1 MEAAECGAAALGIVL
16 EYHGRYVPPDVL
28 RDECGIS
35 RDGSNAL
42 YIKEAAK
49 RHGLEVRAFRK
60 PAEGLLNRRPPF
72 IVFWELNHFLVV
84 EGFRGHR
91 VYLNDPAV
99 GRRTV
104 SFDEFRRGYSGIAFT
119 FELGPRF
126 ERRGGR
132 PGALAGLAARLSR
145 SRGALAF
152 VILAGMALAIPDLAA
167 AALQRVYVDGVLI
180 EGHVDWLRP
189 LLIAL
194 AATAVMRLAASG
206 LQQVH
211 LTRLE
216 MRLTLAESLGFL
228 RHALQLPVAFY
239 QRRFTGDIVTRAWRT
254 ARVARLISGDLATT
268 VVSLLTLVIYVGVML
283 PYDPALTMMGVAI
296 SGFNLVALRIVNRF
310 RVDRNRAIEQLRAR
324 LMGGVMW
331 AIQIIES
338 VKATGSESDLLVRWT
353 GDQARMI
360 NAEQELGACDALLI
374 ALPPLLSSLTTILVL
389 GLGGRQVMIG
399 SISIGALVAFQSLL
413 VGFNQPFRDLAR
425 LGSDMQELRADLD
438 RIDDVRLREV
448 DPVFRRPPAVPGEPT
463 ENGTLAAPRRLSG
476 QVEFRRVTFG
486 YNRTVEDPLIQDFS
500 FTAAPGQRIALVGSS
515 GSGKS
520 TVGRLLAGLYQ
531 PWSGQILYDGR
542 PLERIP
548 REVFVDSVGLV
559 DAEICL
565 FEGTVRDNLSLWD
578 ELLPMDRL
586 VRAAMDAAI
595 HRDLLR
601 RRGGYGAAVAEQARN
616 FSGGQR
622 QRLQIARALVRDPSL
637 VILDEATSALDP
649 RTERIVDD
657 NLRRRGCT
665 CLIIAHR
672 LTTIRDCDEI
682 IVLSAGHV
690 VQRGTHDELIADEQ
704 GEYARLVSHQA
715 LPVQRSAGRMAGGR
729 SRFRSRSLAA
739 LRAEIEAVHGPESA
753 PAFTSIPAV
762 SGGYEAAEAPREPA
776 RFLVEELLPFAR
788 PECTSANRLLE
799 LEDPAAVWLVN
810 SGSVDV
816 FFTLMEPGAVAGR
829 RRHLCRV
836 DEGGSI
842 FAISGVRGRTG
853 GGLVAVGAGP
863 AQLLKFSR
871 GDLIR
876 LSFEEG
882 LTEQVALLLDDWLYR
897 LGLALSQSSG
907 AGPCSELR
915 RDAEVAF
922 EPGTSFRVRGGPAWV
937 RHLGGASRLF
947 DQVPL
952 PAGELES
959 RFPLTEHL
967 WLTAE
972 RDCRVTACGT
982 AAMIHS
988 GDPWAGLDAFHRVAL
1003 DYFTGLQEREAT
1015 ARWSEIV
1022 RSSTHEAEVIESV
1035 SAQLAAAAGASVSA
1049 TGIAGGELFAACR
1062 AVGEC
1067 LGIEVHAPRPS
1078 PGYEAPRSDHELAI
1092 LARTSGFQ
1100 TRPVTLRE
1108 GWWRRGG
1115 EPMVGTLSDTDG
1127 RRTPVALLPTA
1138 RARIW
1143 SGPAFDVRMPDG
1155 RIRRVDRRVA
1165 GSIEPRAWLLYRPLP
1180 DRRLGMAELFAFC
1193 RDLKSLPRELALVL
1207 MTAFGGA
1214 LLGLSIPVASGIL
1227 VDRVIPEA
1235 DLQGMGGPGLSRL
1248 AVMCGFLMILALATA
1263 AFQAIQS
1270 LLVLR
1275 IEGRISGTL
1284 IPAVWE
1290 RLLRLPTRFFAGY
1303 SSGDLALRAMG
1314 LSEVFKRASG
1324 AVVTSIVTGIFSL
1337 FNLALLYA
1345 YSWRLALITTMLLGL
1360 LLLVTSVL
1368 LAGRLRFESSIGRI
1382 DGALSGL
1389 LLELFGGII
1398 TLRSSGAEGRAL
1410 ARWAVRFGERLRLL
1424 IRSRRLSNAVHQWL
1438 AIFPILTA
1446 MVVYTGV
1453 VNVDPGL
1460 MKAGRFLAFNM
1471 AFANL
1476 VAAVLAGCYTSI
1488 AVLDM
1493 LPLCQRIR
1501 PILEES
1507 PEVPAAVIEPVRL
1520 AGALAL
1526 NRISFR
1532 YDGQDPGERT
1542 LDDVSLQVRP
1552 GEFVAIVGPSGSGKS
1567 TIMRLLLG
1575 FETPGAGTVTYDGRE
1590 LATLDLREV
1599 RRQIGVVLQH
1609 AQLMPSDIYS
1619 NIVGFAPTLGVEEAW
1634 HAARLAGLEDDI
1646 RAMPMRMHTLVGEAG
1661 GNLSSGQRQRLLIAR
1676 AIVHRPKILLLD
1688 EATSALDNVTQSIVS
1703 DSLTNQLRGVT
1714 RLVVAH
1720 RLDAIIKADRIYV
1733 LKEGRIVQ
1741 SGRYDQLLAE
1751 AGPFR
1756 ELALRQML

>member
-1 MEAAECGAAALGIVL
+1 MEAAECGAAALGIIL

-28 RDECGIS
+28 RDECGVS

-49 RHGLEVRAFRK
+49 QHGLEVKAFRK
-60 PAEGLLNRRPPF
+60 EAEGLVNRRPPF
-72 IVFWELNHFLVV
+72 IVFWESNHFLVV
-84 EGFRGHR
+84 EGFRGRR

-104 SFDEFRRGYSGIAFT
+104 SLDEFRRSYSGIAFT
-119 FELGPRF
+119 FERGPRF
-126 ERRGGR
+126 EKRGGR

-145 SRGALAF
+145 SRVALAF
-152 VILAGMALAIPDLAA
+152 VILAGLALAIPDLAA

-180 EGHVDWLRP
+180 EGHADWLRP
-189 LLIAL
+189 LLIAV
-194 AATAVMRLAASG
+194 AATAIMRLAASG

-216 MRLTLAESLGFL
+216 VRLTLAESLGFL
-228 RHALQLPVAFY
+228 RHALQLPLAFF
-239 QRRFTGDIVTRAWRT
+239 QRRFAGDIVTRAWRT
-254 ARVARLISGDLATT
+254 ARVARLISGELATT
-268 VVSLLTLVIYVGVML
+268 VVSLLTLVLYVALML
-283 PYDPALTMMGVAI
+283 PYDASLTVMGVAI
-296 SGFNLVALRIVNRF
+296 SGFNLVALRSVNRF

-324 LMGGVMW
+324 LTGGVMW

-338 VKATGSESDLLVRWT
+338 IKATGSEKDLLVRWT

-389 GLGGRQVMIG
+389 GLGGRQVMMG

-425 LGSDMQELRADLD
+425 LGSDIQELRADLD
-438 RIDDVRLREV
+438 RIDDVRHREI
-448 DPVFRRPPAVPGEPT
+448 DPVFRRPRIGAGETSDNGSAAV
-463 ENGTLAAPRRLSG
+463 PRRLSG
-476 QVEFRRVTFG
+476 QVEFRGVTFG
-486 YNRTVEDPLIQDFS
+486 YNRTIEEPLIKDLS
-500 FTAAPGQRIALVGSS
+500 FAAAPGQRIALVGSS

-520 TVGRLLAGLYQ
+520 TIGRLLAGLYQ

-542 PLERIP
+542 PLDRIP
-548 REVFVDSVGLV
+548 REVFVDSVALV

-578 ELLPMDRL
+578 ELLPMERL
-586 VRAAMDAAI
+586 VRASMDAAI

-682 IVLSAGHV
+682 IVLSGGHV

-715 LPVQRSAGRMAGGR
+715 LPGQRSAGRP
-729 SRFRSRSLAA
+729 SRSRSRSRAQALAA
-739 LRAEIEAVHGPESA
+739 LRAELEAVPVPETA
-753 PAFTSIPAV
+753 PARLSMPAV
-762 SGGYEAAEAPREPA
+762 TGGYEAAVALREPA
-776 RFLVEELLPFAR
+776 RFLVEELLPFSR
-788 PECTSANRLLE
+788 PERTSANMPLE
-799 LEDPAAVWLVN
+799 LDDPAAVWLVN
-810 SGSVDV
+810 TGSVDV
-816 FFTLMEPGAVAGR
+816 FFTLMEPGAAAGR

-842 FAISGVRGRTG
+842 FAIRGVRGRTG

-863 AQLLKFSR
+863 AELLKFSR

-897 LGLALSQSSG
+897 VGRALAHSAG
-907 AGPCSELR
+907 AQPCAELR
-915 RDAEVAF
+915 RDVEVPIEA
-922 EPGTSFRVRGGPAWV
+922 GTRFSVRGEAAWV
-937 RHLGGASRLF
+937 RHLGGTSRLL
-947 DQVPL
+947 DQVAL
-952 PAGELES
+952 PDNEFEA
-959 RFPLTEHL
+959 RFPLTEPL
-967 WLTAE
+967 WLTA
-972 RDCRVTACGT
+972 DGPCRVTACGT
-982 AAMIHS
+982 RVVIHS
-988 GDPWAGLDAFHRVAL
+988 GDPWAGLDAFHRAVL
-1003 DYFTGLQEREAT
+1003 DYITDMQEREAS
-1015 ARWSEIV
+1015 ARWSEVV
-1022 RSSTHEAEVIESV
+1022 RSRAYEAEVLESV
-1035 SAQLAAAAGASVSA
+1035 SAQLAAAAGVSGMA
-1049 TGIAGGELFAACR
+1049 TAVGGSDLLSACR
-1062 AVGEC
+1062 AVGES
-1067 LGIEVHAPRPS
+1067 LGIEVLAPRPS
-1078 PGYEAPRSDHELAI
+1078 AEGETLPSEHELGT
-1092 LARTSGFQ
+1092 LARASGFH

-1115 EPMVGTLSDTDG
+1115 EPLLGVLSHAEG
-1127 RRTPVALLPTA
+1127 RRVPVALLPA
-1138 RARIW
+1138 VRRRPW
-1143 SGPAFDVRMPDG
+1143 SAPGYEVRMPDG
-1155 RIRRVDRRVA
+1155 RSCPVDRRVA
-1165 GSIEPRAWLLYRPLP
+1165 GSIERRAWLFYRPLP
-1180 DRRLGMAELFAFC
+1180 DRRLGMGELFAFC
-1193 RDLKSLPRELALVL
+1193 RELRGLPRELALVL
-1207 MTAFGGA
+1207 TTAFGGA
-1214 LLGLSIPVASGIL
+1214 LLGLSIPIASGIL
-1227 VDRVIPEA
+1227 VDQVIPEA
-1235 DLQGMGGPGLSRL
+1235 DVQGIGGPGLSRL
-1248 AVMCGFLMILALATA
+1248 AVMCGFLAILALATS

-1270 LLVLR
+1270 LMVLR

-1290 RLLRLPTRFFAGY
+1290 RLLRLPSRFFAGF

-1324 AVVTSIVTGIFSL
+1324 AVVTSIVTGVFSL

-1360 LLLVTSVL
+1360 LLLVTTVL

-1382 DGALSGL
+1382 DGSLSGL
-1389 LLELFGGII
+1389 LLELFGGMI

-1410 ARWAVRFGERLRLL
+1410 ARWAARYGERLRLL
-1424 IRSRRLSNAVHQWL
+1424 IRSRRLSNAVYQWL
-1438 AIFPILTA
+1438 AVFPILTA
-1446 MVVYTGV
+1446 IVVYTGV
-1453 VNVDPGL
+1453 VHVDPGL
-1460 MKAGRFLAFNM
+1460 MNAGRFLAFNM

-1526 NRISFR
+1526 NRVSFR
-1532 YDGQDPGERT
+1532 YAGQDPGERT

-1575 FETPGAGTVTYDGRE
+1575 FEGPDSGTVTYDGRE
-1590 LATLDLREV
+1590 LAMLDLREV

-1619 NIVGFAPTLGVEEAW
+1619 NIVGFAPSLGVEDAW

-1646 RAMPMRMHTLVGEAG
+1646 RAMPMGMHTLVGEAG

-1676 AIVHRPKILLLD
+1676 AIVHRPRILLLD

-1703 DSLTNQLRGVT
+1703 DSLTNQLRDVT
-1714 RLVVAH
+1714 RLVIAH

-1756 ELALRQML
+1756 ELARRQML